1 MIYNYVIIGG
11 GIAGI
16 SIAEILSRTS
26 DKVCLLEKEKLLM
39 SKSSSDQHGWFHIG
53 SLYAFMNN
61 EEYLKGLIK
70 NTKDIINYYSE
81 FKKLNMFLNSK
92 GNLEFTT
99 VKDGWFRNSDVD
111 YLIAS
116 RNNQDLICKNFFRK
130 IKNILSWEKK
140 IKKFVS
146 RHNKLRNFDLRK
158 DESHKEISKS
168 NFINYSKK
176 EILKPSFNKINID
189 NNQFFSMIGFD
200 KPMRSKTIYSD
211 LYSSFK
217 LNGGNIFLEVDYKDI
232 IEKDNYCEISLNDK
246 ETIKTK
252 KIIFANGEG
261 IKNFIKD
268 VSIFESPLMVTYPNV
283 LSKNI
288 VKLTPNNDNTINHF
302 MHEHPEGY
310 YSVIGSGLSSKLGDI
325 ESKNNVLKIFQK
337 NCKLFFKDIDKV
349 KFKEIYF
356 GKKVEY
362 AIEDQR
368 NYHYQIF
375 DISKK
380 QFAVLPGKFSM
391 AFSLAVNI
399 YKKFNKTNPPSTI
412 NKDLNL
418 DNRDISEN
426 KHYNL
431 VTKFISNTYN

>member
-26 DKVCLLEKEKLLM
+26 DKICLIEKERLLM

-70 NTKDIINYYSE
+70 NTKDIINYYCE
-81 FKKLNMFLNSK
+81 FKRLNMFLNSK
-92 GNLEFTT
+92 GNLEFNTT
-99 VKDGWFRNSDVD
+99 KDGWFRNTDVN

-116 RNNQDLICKNFFRK
+116 RNNQDLVSKNFFGK
-130 IKNILSWEKK
+130 IINILSWEKK

-158 DESHKEISKS
+158 HESHEEVSKS
-168 NFINYSKK
+168 NFMNYSKK
-176 EILKPSFNKINID
+176 EILKPSFNEINID

-217 LNGGNIFLEVDYKDI
+217 LNGGTTLLETRYKDI
-232 IEKDNYCEISLNDK
+232 IEKDDHCEILFNDMK
-246 ETIKTK
+246 IIKTK
-252 KIIFANGEG
+252 KIIFANGAD
-261 IKNFIKD
+261 IKNYIKD
-268 VSIFESPLMVTYPNV
+268 VSVFESPLMVTYPNI
-283 LSKNI
+283 LTTNI

-302 MHEHPEGY
+302 MHEHPEGS
-310 YSVIGSGLSSKLGDI
+310 YSVIGSGLSSKLGDNI
-325 ESKNNVLKIFQK
+325 SKDNVLKIFQR
-337 NCKLFFKDIDKV
+337 NCKLFFKNIDKV

-362 AIEDQR
+362 STEDQR
-368 NYHYQIF
+368 NYHYKIF

-380 QFAVLPGKFSM
+380 QIAVLPGKFSM

>member
-81 FKKLNMFLNSK
+81 FKRLNMKLNSR
-92 GNLEFTT
+92 GSLEFNNSE
-99 VKDGWFRNSDVD
+99 DGWFRNSDVN

-116 RNNQDLICKNFFRK
+116 RNNQDLNTKNFFRK
-130 IKNILSWEKK
+130 IINILSWEKK

-176 EILKPSFNKINID
+176 EILKPSYSEINID
-189 NNQFFSMIGFD
+189 NNQFFSMTGFD

-217 LNGGNIFLEVDYKDI
+217 LNGGATLLETDFKSI
-232 IEKDNYCEISLNDK
+232 SEKHDFCEISFNNK
-246 ETIKTK
+246 NTIKTK
-252 KIIFANGEG
+252 KIIFANGAG

-268 VSIFESPLMVTYPNV
+268 VNIFESPLMVTYPNI
-283 LSKNI
+283 LNKNI

-302 MHEHPEGY
+302 MHEHAEGF
-310 YSVIGSGLSSKLGDI
+310 YSVIGSGLSSKLGDD
-325 ESKNNVLKIFQK
+325 ENKKNVLKIFQN
-337 NCKLFFKDIDKV
+337 NCKAFFKNIDKV

-362 AIEDQR
+362 STKDRR
-368 NYHYQIF
+368 NYHYKIF
-375 DISKK
+375 DLSNK

-391 AFSLAVNI
+391 AFSLAVNV
-399 YKKFNKTNPPSTI
+399 YKKFNNTNPPKTI
-412 NKDLNL
+412 NKNLNL
-418 DNRDISEN
+418 DNKNISEN

-431 VTKFISNTYN
+431 VSKFISNIQT